1 MSRNPA
7 GWFFDFRGVRDA
19 LIHSGAFTLVFGDP
33 KDGIL
38 FQIYKDLIKNLI
50 SHDILM
56 FNENVAYFERY
67 AAMYLSHLLVFLE
80 RLAEVLKE
88 KYKIK
93 PFFKD
98 ASCSSLGFGIILD
111 WMQSLLILIEKQRAN

>member
-1 MSRNPA
+1 MLNQQI
-7 GWFFDFRGVRDA
+7 GFFIFRGVRDA

-38 FQIYKDLIKNLI
+38 FQIHKDPIRNLI

-67 AAMYLSHLLVFLE
+67 AAIYFSHLLVFLE
-80 RLAEVLKE
+80 QLAEVLKE

-93 PFFKD
+93 TVAKD
-98 ASCSSLGFGIILD
+98 ASCNSPGFDIILD
-111 WMQSLLILIEKQRAN
+111 WM